1 MSKGSHADRRAQ
13 RQAMPATG
21 SPSTKK
27 KRSSSHDA
35 STKVS
40 KKKAS
45 RSRDDDKRRKAKS
58 RSRNRSKDRER
69 SRDRDKRRRR
79 DGSDDS
85 RRRRDN
91 RRRQRAS
98 SSSSL
103 PVRRRRSPDRRRS
116 PERRRT
122 RSPDRARERD
132 RDRKARR
139 KDSSSDDRKS
149 KKSNKDNNFDKEVI
163 DVRPGTEE
171 TNGDQKDRL
180 ARSSRFSPIE
190 AHQVPLLNP
199 YAKGSSEALRLDAAR
214 LEVARLKAMGKMPPP
229 QLLKEV
235 AVGAQAAAI
244 AAPAKSPAVEKPKP
258 KKTAPAPWMAARAV
272 FANKDGEGS
281 KASEPATPGSQEGK
295 EAKDTKESK
304 DGAKNI
310 KKLGI
315 SELSELSKAI
325 AEDRNKLRLFVV
337 KAKADFEERKE
348 KAKALHQ
355 AVQMGETDENEYYS
369 ASVGEEMGPNRCYK
383 VEAAIGRG
391 VFSSVYH
398 CKGLK
403 DGKDYAVKLI
413 RANAMM
419 RRAADKEVEMYKRL
433 EKSSSEDAEGFKHVI
448 ILSDLQTF
456 EHNGH
461 LSLVF
466 DLLKCDMRFALQKY
480 GMGAGLPLPT
490 LQQYVRQILLGLRA
504 LRAAKVVHADLKPDN
519 ILMTLNK
526 AEIKICDFGSAMDAS
541 EQVKTAYLQPR
552 YYRAPEIMLGVPYD
566 MGIDMWSAGTTIY
579 ELATG
584 KILFTGKTNNQMMNK
599 MISVVGKFPE
609 RMWKV
614 GEFARKHFNENGD
627 FMSKD
632 PDSITGLPDV
642 VQLSKPTRTVLNLLQ
657 AELKHPNAG
666 VERKDHEKW
675 VVQLAELVG
684 SCCRL
689 DPQDRM
695 KPGEAVELQFFKPSR
710 DA

>member
-1 MSKGSHADRRAQ
+1 MLPTTAGGGGTTAGASASRVPAPFRSGGGAPLTAGGLQSEGRGCPGIQ
-13 RQAMPATG
+13 R
-21 SPSTKK
+21 
-27 KRSSSHDA
+27 
-35 STKVS
+35 
-40 KKKAS
+40 S
-45 RSRDDDKRRKAKS
+45 RSRD
-58 RSRNRSKDRER
+58 
-69 SRDRDKRRRR
+69 
-79 DGSDDS
+79 
-85 RRRRDN
+85 
-91 RRRQRAS
+91 
-98 SSSSL
+98 
-103 PVRRRRSPDRRRS
+103 
-116 PERRRT
+116 
-122 RSPDRARERD
+122 RD

-139 KDSSSDDRKS
+139 DAKDSSSDDRKS
-149 KKSNKDNNFDKEVI
+149 KKSNKDSNFDREVI
-163 DVRPGTEE
+163 DVRPGKQEE
-171 TNGDQKDRL
+171 ANGDQKEKL

-190 AHQVPLLNP
+190 AHQVPAQNP
-199 YAKGSSEALRLDAAR
+199 YPKGSAEALRLDAAR
-214 LEVARLKAMGKMPPP
+214 LELARLKAMGKMPPP
-229 QLLKEV
+229 QLLKEI
-235 AVGAQAAAI
+235 AVGAQAAAL
-244 AAPAKSPAVEKPKP
+244 AGPAKTPAAEKPKP
-258 KKTAPAPWMAARAV
+258 KKSAPAPWMAARAV

-281 KASEPATPGSQEGK
+281 KASEPATPVGQDSKDGKDAKEGK
-295 EAKDTKESK
+295 EGKESK

-310 KKLGI
+310 KKLDI

-355 AVQMGETDENEYYS
+355 TVQMGETDENEYYS
-369 ASVGEEMGPNRCYK
+369 ASVGEEMGPNKCYK

-413 RANAMM
+413 RANSMM

-433 EKSSSEDAEGFKHVI
+433 EKNAGEDAEGFKHVI

-480 GMGAGLPLPT
+480 GMGGGLPLPT

-504 LRAAKVVHADLKPDN
+504 LRTAKVVHADLKPDN

-614 GEFARKHFNENGD
+614 GEFARKHFNETGD

-675 VVQLAELVG
+675 VVQLAELV
-684 SCCRL
+684 SNCCRL
-689 DPQDRM
+689 DPQERM

-710 DA
+710 DS

>member
-1 MSKGSHADRRAQ
+1 LELKLLPLWAKQRWRSQSPRNQRPLRGWLLERCSPTRTAKVPKLLNQPLQPVKMEKKPKTSK
-13 RQAMPATG
+13 T
-21 SPSTKK
+21 TKTAK
-27 KRSSSHDA
+27 MARVLSVVGVSS
-35 STKVS
+35 
-40 KKKAS
+40 
-45 RSRDDDKRRKAKS
+45 
-58 RSRNRSKDRER
+58 
-69 SRDRDKRRRR
+69 
-79 DGSDDS
+79 
-85 RRRRDN
+85 
-91 RRRQRAS
+91 QRAS
-98 SSSSL
+98 
-103 PVRRRRSPDRRRS
+103 
-116 PERRRT
+116 
-122 RSPDRARERD
+122 
-132 RDRKARR
+132 
-139 KDSSSDDRKS
+139 
-149 KKSNKDNNFDKEVI
+149 F
-163 DVRPGTEE
+163 
-171 TNGDQKDRL
+171 
-180 ARSSRFSPIE
+180 
-190 AHQVPLLNP
+190 
-199 YAKGSSEALRLDAAR
+199 
-214 LEVARLKAMGKMPPP
+214 MP
-229 QLLKEV
+229 
-235 AVGAQAAAI
+235 
-244 AAPAKSPAVEKPKP
+244 
-258 KKTAPAPWMAARAV
+258 
-272 FANKDGEGS
+272 
-281 KASEPATPGSQEGK
+281 
-295 EAKDTKESK
+295 
-304 DGAKNI
+304 GAKNI
-310 KKLGI
+310 KKLGS

-337 KAKADFEERKE
+337 KAKSDFEDRKE

-355 AVQMGETDENEYYS
+355 SVQMGETDENEYYS

-403 DGKDYAVKLI
+403 DGKDYAIKLI
-413 RANAMM
+413 RANGMM

-433 EKSSSEDAEGFKHVI
+433 EKNSAEDAEGFKHVI

-456 EHNGH
+456 EHSGH

-480 GMGAGLPLPT
+480 GMGGGLPLPT
-490 LQQYVRQILLGLRA
+490 LQQYVRQIMLGLRA
-504 LRAAKVVHADLKPDN
+504 LRAAKVIHADLKPDN

-566 MGIDMWSAGTTIY
+566 MGIDMWSAGTTTY

-614 GEFARKHFNENGD
+614 GEFARKHFNDNGD

-675 VVQLAELVG
+675 VVQLAELV
-684 SCCRL
+684 SNCCRL
-689 DPQDRM
+689 DPQERM
-695 KPGEAVELQFFKPSR
+695 KPGEALELQFFKASR
-710 DA
+710 DG

>member
-1 MSKGSHADRRAQ
+1 MSKGSHADRRAP
-13 RQAMPATG
+13 RQAAMPEK
-21 SPSTKK
+21 SPKKK

-35 STKVS
+35 GTKAS

-45 RSRDDDKRRKAKS
+45 RSRSRDDDRKRKAKS

-69 SRDRDKRRRR
+69 SRDRDKRRRK
-79 DGSDDS
+79 DSSDS
-85 RRRRDN
+85 RRRQRDN

-116 PERRRT
+116 PERRR
-122 RSPDRARERD
+122 SPDRARERD
-132 RDRKARR
+132 RERKARR
-139 KDSSSDDRKS
+139 AKDSSSDDRKS
-149 KKSNKDNNFDKEVI
+149 KKSKDSNFDSEVI

-171 TNGDQKDRL
+171 TNGEKEKSL
-180 ARSSRFSPIE
+180 ARSRSSKFSE
-190 AHQVPLLNP
+190 ALNP
-199 YAKGSSEALRLDAAR
+199 YPKGSSEAVRLDAAR

-235 AVGAQAAAI
+235 AVAAQAAALVGQEK
-244 AAPAKSPAVEKPKP
+244 APAVEKPKP
-258 KKTAPAPWMAARAV
+258 KKSAPAPWMAARAV

-281 KASEPATPGSQEGK
+281 KASEPVAPAGQEGK
-295 EAKDTKESK
+295 ETKDNKDSK

-310 KKLGI
+310 KKLGS

-337 KAKADFEERKE
+337 KAKSDFEDRKE

-355 AVQMGETDENEYYS
+355 SVQMGETDENEYYS

-413 RANAMM
+413 RANGMM

-433 EKSSSEDAEGFKHVI
+433 EKNSAEDAEGFKHVI

-490 LQQYVRQILLGLRA
+490 LQQYVRQIMLGLRA
-504 LRAAKVVHADLKPDN
+504 LRAAKVIHADLKPDN

-526 AEIKICDFGSAMDAS
+526 AEIKICDFGSAMDSS
-541 EQVKTAYLQPR
+541 EPLKTAYLQPR

-566 MGIDMWSAGTTIY
+566 MGIDMWSAGTTTY

-599 MISVVGKFPE
+599 MISVVGRFPE

-675 VVQLAELVG
+675 VVQLAELV
-684 SCCRL
+684 SNCCRL
-689 DPQDRM
+689 DPQERM
-695 KPGEAVELQFFKPSR
+695 KPGEALELQFFKPSR
-710 DA
+710 DS

>member
-1 MSKGSHADRRAQ
+1 M
-13 RQAMPATG
+13 
-21 SPSTKK
+21 
-27 KRSSSHDA
+27 
-35 STKVS
+35 
-40 KKKAS
+40 
-45 RSRDDDKRRKAKS
+45 
-58 RSRNRSKDRER
+58 
-69 SRDRDKRRRR
+69 
-79 DGSDDS
+79 
-85 RRRRDN
+85 
-91 RRRQRAS
+91 
-98 SSSSL
+98 
-103 PVRRRRSPDRRRS
+103 
-116 PERRRT
+116 
-122 RSPDRARERD
+122 
-132 RDRKARR
+132 
-139 KDSSSDDRKS
+139 
-149 KKSNKDNNFDKEVI
+149 I

-171 TNGDQKDRL
+171 TNGEKEKSL
-180 ARSSRFSPIE
+180 ARSRSSKFSE
-190 AHQVPLLNP
+190 ALNP
-199 YAKGSSEALRLDAAR
+199 YPKGSSEAVRLDAAR

-235 AVGAQAAAI
+235 AVAAQAAALVGQEK
-244 AAPAKSPAVEKPKP
+244 APAVEKPKP
-258 KKTAPAPWMAARAV
+258 KKSAPAPWMAARAV

-281 KASEPATPGSQEGK
+281 KASEPVAPAGQEGK
-295 EAKDTKESK
+295 ETKDNKDSK

-310 KKLGI
+310 KKLGS

-337 KAKADFEERKE
+337 KAKSDFEDRKE

-355 AVQMGETDENEYYS
+355 SVQMGETDENEYYS

-413 RANAMM
+413 RANGMM

-433 EKSSSEDAEGFKHVI
+433 EKNSAEDAEGFKHVI

-490 LQQYVRQILLGLRA
+490 LQQYVRQIMLGLRA
-504 LRAAKVVHADLKPDN
+504 LRAAKVIHADLKPDN

-526 AEIKICDFGSAMDAS
+526 AEIKICDFGSAMDSS
-541 EQVKTAYLQPR
+541 EPLKTAYLQPR

-566 MGIDMWSAGTTIY
+566 MGIDMWSAGTTTY

-599 MISVVGKFPE
+599 MISVVGRFPE

-675 VVQLAELVG
+675 VVQLAELV
-684 SCCRL
+684 SNCCRL
-689 DPQDRM
+689 DPQERM
-695 KPGEAVELQFFKPSR
+695 KPGEALELQFFKPSR
-710 DA
+710 DS